1 MDFSVDTEVEDV
13 IHVITV
19 FDYMRKVEKEHE
31 VNGEFIGG
39 TLTGCLVFTGFCMF
53 SGYTVICTINCNWL
67 VSSMEA
73 ERQGLPP
80 SSFFFWAVES
90 I

>member
-1 MDFSVDTEVEDV
+1 MDFSVDTEVENV

-39 TLTGCLVFTGFCMF
+39 TLYCGSWCHK
-53 SGYTVICTINCNWL
+53 
-67 VSSMEA
+67 
-73 ERQGLPP
+73 
-80 SSFFFWAVES
+80 
-90 I
+90 